1 MNATVTSS
9 FLPDFCRG
17 PAIVRLLVISQTVAI
32 LLVVASAH
40 GEVII
45 GPRVAVV
52 SLYLHWITLLS
63 AGALCALRQRFEH
76 WPVSMLSAAALFILI
91 GVTAAVSEMAY
102 QLGRV
107 LDWAYFSDTPDH
119 LAFIARNCLISII
132 VAVVL
137 LRYFYVL
144 HAWRR
149 QVQASAEARFEAL
162 QATIR
167 PHFLFNS
174 LNSVAALIPGRPA
187 EAEALIEDLAELLRA
202 ILRRREPWSRLADE
216 IELAR
221 TYIRIEQL
229 RLGDRLR
236 MDWQIEA
243 GLDDAQIPLLSLQP
257 LLENAVLHGIERLPE
272 GGRLQVRIGRE
283 GGRLKLRVSNPLPP
297 NARDAP
303 GNRLAQDNIR
313 QRLALLYDGRA
324 SLHTQRQSGEYHAEL
339 SVPL

>member
-1 MNATVTSS
+1 MNAHLPATY
-9 FLPDFCRG
+9 LPDFCRG
-17 PAIVRLLVISQTVAI
+17 RAILHLLLISQVVAVLLV
-32 LLVVASAH
+32 LASAR
-40 GEVII
+40 GEFIL
-45 GPRVAVV
+45 GPRIVVV

-63 AGALCALRQRFEH
+63 AGALCALRQRVAH
-76 WPVSMLSAAALFILI
+76 WPVAWVSTIAVVILVGI
-91 GVTAAVSEMAY
+91 TAGVSEMAY

-107 LDWAYFSDTPDH
+107 LRWAYFSDTPDH
-119 LAFIARNCLISII
+119 LAFVARNCLISAI

-144 HAWRR
+144 HAWQR

-174 LNSVAALIPGRPA
+174 LNSVAALIPTRPA

-202 ILRRREPWSRLADE
+202 ILRRHEPWARLADE
-216 IELAR
+216 IELGR
-221 TYIRIEQL
+221 TYLRIEQL
-229 RLGDRLR
+229 RLGERLQV
-236 MDWQIEA
+236 DWQIEA
-243 GLDDAQIPLLSLQP
+243 GLDDARIPLLSLQP

-283 GGRLKLRVSNPLPP
+283 GGRLTLRVSNPLGPD
-297 NARDAP
+297 AREAP

-313 QRLALLYDGRA
+313 QRLGLLYDGRA